1 MMQPLSDAEAA
12 LAFADHR
19 AEGRISPEEFLAL
32 DLEVHELLKDVPL
45 RDVTVVDLPD
55 GGSGRTV
62 ADARRLFHDSSQMQ
76 SAPVRALFELR
87 RVLGKVFGWDA
98 KTTTPVSSFTNRL
111 SEDQRARSL
120 TPPGSMDGPFRLVY
134 DFPLESLGEI
144 RNATVHAFACS
155 TLQPRAGGY
164 RFYLAVYVA
173 DVSPLTPVYMAVIE
187 PFRRFIVYP
196 AMMRKLRA
204 AWVAAYPADG
214 RLTPP
219 RGARAR

>member
-1 MMQPLSDAEAA
+1 MMQPLSEAEAA

-45 RDVTVVDLPD
+45 RDVTVVDLPG

-62 ADARRLFHDSSQMQ
+62 ADARRLFHSSMQAQ

-98 KTTTPVSSFTNRL
+98 KSTTPVSSFANRL
-111 SEDQRARSL
+111 SEDQHARSL

-134 DFPLESLGEI
+134 DFPRESLGEI

-214 RLTPP
+214 RLTPS
-219 RGARAR
+219 RDVRAR

>member
-1 MMQPLSDAEAA
+1 MQPLSDAEAA
-12 LAFADHR
+12 LSFADHR

-45 RDVTVVDLPD
+45 RDVTVVDLPG

-98 KTTTPVSSFTNRL
+98 KTSTPVSSFTNRL

-196 AMMRKLRA
+196 AMMRRLRA

-214 RLTPP
+214 QLTPP
-219 RGARAR
+219 RGARAQ